1 VARTWR
7 QKASQANRSSL
18 RAAPLLPSQPPRELR
33 GLAPPE
39 PGAVAATVDSTRL
52 YSATVDRGANRGAG
66 LAELAAQSWAG
77 RPPPALLR
85 GPRSRPAPRRP
96 DVLLASPSSSG
107 MDAQRHALGE
117 APGLTIIAHVGAGSQ
132 STIASASGHTL
143 PAAAPQFLDKNRRD
157 VGESQP
163 KWTAEKMGTPTGCLN
178 DAPCLPFTRHGASIN
193 TPLMTHARGGLQSA
207 VPPTQVKIGCQ
218 NSSAYSSAVPAGHH
232 AAAHGIVDEDVGS
245 KATRVPQRLAAVA
258 NDTGEVGAD
267 RLESVG
273 AGASAQQPPLEL
285 EIEQMEQ
292 VLAEFRRQKHARQD
306 ANARLAHLAA
316 RRDELER
323 REGGGSEA
331 AREAAARVE
340 HARVAALELESA
352 YSTALPMVR
361 RVAAR
366 VSALQSS
373 QA

>member
-1 VARTWR
+1 
-7 QKASQANRSSL
+7 
-18 RAAPLLPSQPPRELR
+18 
-33 GLAPPE
+33 
-39 PGAVAATVDSTRL
+39 
-52 YSATVDRGANRGAG
+52 
-66 LAELAAQSWAG
+66 
-77 RPPPALLR
+77 
-85 GPRSRPAPRRP
+85 
-96 DVLLASPSSSG
+96 VLLASPSSSG

-132 STIASASGHTL
+132 STLASASGHTL

-163 KWTAEKMGTPTGCLN
+163 KWTAEKMGTPT
-178 DAPCLPFTRHGASIN
+178 
-193 TPLMTHARGGLQSA
+193 HARGGLIQSA